1 MEETWQTR
9 LVSDNPYR
17 GLPSVDI
24 LADQIDGSLPRSL
37 AVEVARKTL
46 ELARARIA
54 AGDEPNVSEMAAGI
68 ARELQRSAGVK
79 VVNATG
85 VLLHTNLG
93 RAPWSESAIYAAAS
107 AARHYG
113 NIEIDLA
120 TGERGRRGG
129 HVTTLLRA
137 LTGAED
143 SLVVNNNAAAVLL
156 SLAALAGGKAVPV
169 SRGELIEIGGS
180 YRLPAVM
187 EASGA
192 RMVEVGTTN
201 RTRLDDY
208 RTAIQLYECGAILKV
223 HPSNYRVTGFTEAT
237 EVEAL
242 AALGEA
248 KDLPLIYDIGSGL
261 LDHSFPWLPRWLD
274 DEPAARQTLA
284 AGAGLVT
291 FSGDKLLGG
300 PQAGIIVGRA
310 DLVGRVRSHPMARA
324 LRVDSATYAALSA
337 TLTAYLDGAPE
348 DLPLWRY
355 ALADAATLRARSQ
368 TVADASGGVVVDAFA
383 TVGAGSAP
391 GAEIPGP
398 VVRIE
403 GGQGLYECLLQGE
416 VPVLTRRD
424 SGDLIIDLRAVDP
437 EDDRTIID
445 RLQACR

>member
-1 MEETWQTR
+1 
-9 LVSDNPYR
+9 
-17 GLPSVDI
+17 
-24 LADQIDGSLPRSL
+24 
-37 AVEVARKTL
+37 
-46 ELARARIA
+46 
-54 AGDEPNVSEMAAGI
+54 
-68 ARELQRSAGVK
+68 
-79 VVNATG
+79 

-93 RAPWSESAIYAAAS
+93 RAPWSEPAISAAAS

-120 TGERGRRGG
+120 SGERGRRGG

-137 LTGAED
+137 LTGAEE

-156 SLAALAGGKAVPV
+156 TLAALAGGKAVPV

-208 RTAIQLYECGAILKV
+208 RTAVQLYDCGAILKV
-223 HPSNYRVTGFTEAT
+223 HPSNYQVSGFTEET

-248 KDLPLIYDIGSGL
+248 TGLPLIHDIGSGL
-261 LDHSFPWLPRWLD
+261 LDRSFPWLPRWIQH
-274 DEPAARQTLA
+274 EPAARQTLE
-284 AGAGLVT
+284 AGAGLAT

-310 DLVGRVRSHPMARA
+310 DLVAQVRAHPMARA
-324 LRVDSATYAALSA
+324 LRVDSSTYAALSA
-337 TLTAYLDGAPE
+337 TLTAYLEGAPDE
-348 DLPLWRY
+348 LPFWRY
-355 ALADAATLRARSQ
+355 ALADSATLTVRSQ
-368 TVADASGGVVVDAFA
+368 AVAAASDGEVAAAFS

-398 VVRIE
+398 VVRIG

-416 VPVLTRRD
+416 VPILTRRD

-445 RLQACR
+445 RLHSCR